1 MDMITDFIGHNVLE
15 TQTIFLPAGE
25 GKVNFALRNEIA
37 EALANV
43 LTSEGHEN
51 KSYNIGGETTASF
64 FEIAGYLTEIAG
76 KQINYISPTVEI
88 YKQELAKHNLPE
100 QSIKMVA
107 GFAVA
112 FSENAMDVT
121 SKDFTQLLSRKPT
134 NVKTYLTTI
143 FQK

>member
-1 MDMITDFIGHNVLE
+1 M
-15 TQTIFLPAGE
+15 
-25 GKVNFALRNEIA
+25 
-37 EALANV
+37 

-121 SKDFTQLLSRKPT
+121 SKDFTQLIYIYNKEKEHWDWATCAVRNELGDDRS
-134 NVKTYLTTI
+134 
-143 FQK
+143 